1 MEDGER
7 TKISCGRFLLLL
19 SQGVILGIG
28 AVLPGISGG
37 VLCVIFGIYQPMM
50 ETLAHPKK
58 GIKKYGH
65 MVLPVVLG
73 FLGGFV
79 LLAGAIAKL
88 ASSEPAIV
96 TSLFVGLIVG
106 TLPQL
111 FRDGAKQG
119 RDKSCYIALAAST
132 SLLLGF
138 FMLLKYGTELHI
150 TPNAGWFFF
159 CGALW
164 GISMVAPG
172 MTSSSVLMLLG
183 LYYPM
188 SEGIAALDMGGNYTV
203 FAGHSN
209 NRHCACQGS
218 ERFIQQILRHCV
230 SLHNRFCYRLY
241 GTHNTCVVRE
251 YVRTHLEHRSG
262 YGGLRCGVLY
272 IQDRWTKGVR
282 NNWER
287 PKGLS
292 SECQKSG

>member
-19 SQGVILGIG
+19 SQGVIMGIG

-111 FRDGAKQG
+111 FHDGAKRG

-188 SEGIAALDMGGNYTV
+188 SEGIAALDMGVIIPFLLGIAITV
-203 FAGHSN
+203 IALARAVNALFNRYYGIAYHCIIGFVIASTIPIIPLSFRSTSELIWSIVAATAG
-209 NRHCACQGS
+209 CAAAY
-218 ERFIQQILRHCV
+218 FISRID
-230 SLHNRFCYRLY
+230 
-241 GTHNTCVVRE
+241 
-251 YVRTHLEHRSG
+251 
-262 YGGLRCGVLY
+262 GL
-272 IQDRWTKGVR
+272 K
-282 NNWER
+282 E
-287 PKGLS
+287 
-292 SECQKSG
+292 

>member
-19 SQGVILGIG
+19 SQGVIMGIG

-132 SLLLGF
+132 LLLTR
-138 FMLLKYGTELHI
+138 LLYAAQVRHGAAHNPQCRVVLLLRRSVGHKHGG
-150 TPNAGWFFF
+150 AGNDIVV
-159 CGALW
+159 GADAAW
-164 GISMVAPG
+164 A
-172 MTSSSVLMLLG
+172 VL
-183 LYYPM
+183 
-188 SEGIAALDMGGNYTV
+188 S
-203 FAGHSN
+203 
-209 NRHCACQGS
+209 
-218 ERFIQQILRHCV
+218 
-230 SLHNRFCYRLY
+230 
-241 GTHNTCVVRE
+241 
-251 YVRTHLEHRSG
+251 YV
-262 YGGLRCGVLY
+262 
-272 IQDRWTKGVR
+272 
-282 NNWER
+282 
-287 PKGLS
+287 
-292 SECQKSG
+292 

>member
-7 TKISCGRFLLLL
+7 TRISGGRFLLLL
-19 SQGVILGIG
+19 AQGAIMGIG

-58 GIKKYGH
+58 GLKKYGN

-79 LLAGAIAKL
+79 LLAGAIAKI

-96 TSLFVGLIVG
+96 TSLFIGLIAG
-106 TLPQL
+106 TFPQL
-111 FRDGAKQG
+111 FRDGAKRG
-119 RDKSCYIALAAST
+119 RDRSCYIALAAST
-132 SLLLGF
+132 LLLLGF

-188 SEGIAALDMGGNYTV
+188 SEGIAALDMGVVIPFLLGIVMTV
-203 FAGHSN
+203 IALARAVNALFNRYYGVAYHCIIGFVIASTVPIIPVSFRSASELIWSIAAAAAG
-209 NRHCACQGS
+209 CAAAY
-218 ERFIQQILRHCV
+218 LV
-230 SLHNRFCYRLY
+230 SKMD
-241 GTHNTCVVRE
+241 GVRE
-251 YVRTHLEHRSG
+251 
-262 YGGLRCGVLY
+262 
-272 IQDRWTKGVR
+272 
-282 NNWER
+282 
-287 PKGLS
+287 
-292 SECQKSG
+292 

>member
-19 SQGVILGIG
+19 SQGVIMGIG

-164 GISMVAPG
+164 GISMVALG
-172 MTSSSVLMLLG
+172 SAVLLMISVAGTVLMLLG

-188 SEGIAALDMGGNYTV
+188 SEGIAALDMGVIIPFLLGIAITV
-203 FAGHSN
+203 IALARAVNALFNRYYGIAYHCIIGFVIASTVPIIPVSFRSTSELIWSIVAATAG
-209 NRHCACQGS
+209 CAAAY
-218 ERFIQQILRHCV
+218 FISRID
-230 SLHNRFCYRLY
+230 
-241 GTHNTCVVRE
+241 
-251 YVRTHLEHRSG
+251 
-262 YGGLRCGVLY
+262 GL
-272 IQDRWTKGVR
+272 K
-282 NNWER
+282 E
-287 PKGLS
+287 
-292 SECQKSG
+292 

>member
-19 SQGVILGIG
+19 SQGVIMGIG

-132 SLLLGF
+132 LLLLGF
-138 FMLLKYGTELHI
+138 FMLLKYGAELHI

-172 MTSSSVLMLLG
+172 MTSSSVLML
-183 LYYPM
+183 
-188 SEGIAALDMGGNYTV
+188 
-203 FAGHSN
+203 
-209 NRHCACQGS
+209 
-218 ERFIQQILRHCV
+218 
-230 SLHNRFCYRLY
+230 SLIH
-241 GTHNTCVVRE
+241 
-251 YVRTHLEHRSG
+251 
-262 YGGLRCGVLY
+262 
-272 IQDRWTKGVR
+272 I
-282 NNWER
+282 
-287 PKGLS
+287 
-292 SECQKSG
+292 

>member
-19 SQGVILGIG
+19 SQGVIMGIG

-58 GIKKYGH
+58 GI
-65 MVLPVVLG
+65 
-73 FLGGFV
+73 
-79 LLAGAIAKL
+79 
-88 ASSEPAIV
+88 
-96 TSLFVGLIVG
+96 
-106 TLPQL
+106 
-111 FRDGAKQG
+111 KQG

-188 SEGIAALDMGGNYTV
+188 SEGIAALDMGVVIPFLLGIAITV
-203 FAGHSN
+203 IALARAVNALFNRYYGIAYHCIIGFVIASTVPIIPVSFRSTSELIWSIVAATAG
-209 NRHCACQGS
+209 CAAAY
-218 ERFIQQILRHCV
+218 FISRID
-230 SLHNRFCYRLY
+230 
-241 GTHNTCVVRE
+241 
-251 YVRTHLEHRSG
+251 
-262 YGGLRCGVLY
+262 GL
-272 IQDRWTKGVR
+272 K
-282 NNWER
+282 E
-287 PKGLS
+287 
-292 SECQKSG
+292 

>member
-19 SQGVILGIG
+19 SQGVIMGIG

-111 FRDGAKQG
+111 FHDGAKRG

-150 TPNAGWFFF
+150 TPNADWFFF

-183 LYYPM
+183 LYY
-188 SEGIAALDMGGNYTV
+188 LLV
-203 FAGHSN
+203 
-209 NRHCACQGS
+209 
-218 ERFIQQILRHCV
+218 
-230 SLHNRFCYRLY
+230 
-241 GTHNTCVVRE
+241 
-251 YVRTHLEHRSG
+251 
-262 YGGLRCGVLY
+262 
-272 IQDRWTKGVR
+272 
-282 NNWER
+282 
-287 PKGLS
+287 
-292 SECQKSG
+292 

>member
-1 MEDGER
+1 MEYGGR
-7 TKISCGRFLLLL
+7 IRISGGRFLLLL
-19 SQGVILGIG
+19 AQGAIMGIG

-50 ETLAHPKK
+50 EMLAHPKE
-58 GIKKYGH
+58 GLRKYGNIA
-65 MVLPVVLG
+65 LPVALG

-79 LLAGAIAKL
+79 LLAGVIAKI

-96 TSLFVGLIVG
+96 TSLFIGLIIG

-111 FRDGAKQG
+111 FRDGARQG

-132 SLLLGF
+132 LLLFGF
-138 FMLLKYGTELHI
+138 FMLLKYGAELHI

-188 SEGIAALDMGGNYTV
+188 SEGIAALDMGVIIPFLSGIAVTV
-203 FAGHSN
+203 IALARAVNALFKRYYGVAYHCIIGFVIASTIPIIPLSFRSASELIWSIAAAAAG
-209 NRHCACQGS
+209 CAAAYLISRIDGA
-218 ERFIQQILRHCV
+218 R
-230 SLHNRFCYRLY
+230 
-241 GTHNTCVVRE
+241 
-251 YVRTHLEHRSG
+251 
-262 YGGLRCGVLY
+262 
-272 IQDRWTKGVR
+272 D
-282 NNWER
+282 
-287 PKGLS
+287 
-292 SECQKSG
+292 

>member
-7 TKISCGRFLLLL
+7 TRISGGRFLLLL
-19 SQGVILGIG
+19 AQGTIMGAG

-58 GIKKYGH
+58 GLKKYGN
-65 MVLPVVLG
+65 MMLPVALG

-79 LLAGAIAKL
+79 LLAGAIARI

-96 TSLFVGLIVG
+96 TSLFVGLIIG
-106 TLPQL
+106 TFPQL
-111 FRDGAKQG
+111 FRDGAKRG
-119 RDKSCYIALAAST
+119 RDRSCYIALAAST
-132 SLLLGF
+132 LLLLGF

-164 GISMVAPG
+164 GISTVAPG

-188 SEGIAALDMGGNYTV
+188 SEGIAALDMG
-203 FAGHSN
+203 
-209 NRHCACQGS
+209 
-218 ERFIQQILRHCV
+218 
-230 SLHNRFCYRLY
+230 
-241 GTHNTCVVRE
+241 VVRPFLLGIAITVIALARAVNALFNR
-251 YVRTHLEHRSG
+251 YYGIAYHCIIGFVIASTIPIIPLSFRSASELIWSAAAAAAG
-262 YGGLRCGVLY
+262 CAAAYLISKMDG
-272 IQDRWTKGVR
+272 
-282 NNWER
+282 ER
-287 PKGLS
+287 
-292 SECQKSG
+292 E